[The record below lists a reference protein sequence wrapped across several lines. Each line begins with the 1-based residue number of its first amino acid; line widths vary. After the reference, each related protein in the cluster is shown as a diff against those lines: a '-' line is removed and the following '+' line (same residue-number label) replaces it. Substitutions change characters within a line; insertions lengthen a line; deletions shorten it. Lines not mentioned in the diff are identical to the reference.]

1 MEFID
6 QFFEYV
12 AAIFKAVLEFIGF
25 IEENKP

>member
-6 QFFEYV
+6 QFFDYV

>member
-6 QFFEYV
+6 QFFDYV

-25 IEENKP
+25 IEENHP

>member
-6 QFFEYV
+6 QFFDYV

-25 IEENKP
+25 IKENKS